1 MQMHLAAPTT
11 DVNISDLARARESA
25 YLRNPVSNRS
35 ATEKKLASPLINLFL
50 KINRDTR
57 LLTQ

>member
-11 DVNISDLARARESA
+11 DVNISELAHLA
-25 YLRNPVSNRS
+25 YLRNPVFKQVRIRK
-35 ATEKKLASPLINLFL
+35 TRIIPLINLFL
-50 KINRDTR
+50 KINRDVR